1 MGDKVS
7 KLVKTMM
14 TSLVILLIVVI
25 AGLIV
30 IINIKDD
37 KSQAGVPSID
47 EMIEYSYQS
56 PEIMTDL
63 KDGSFVRVQFQI
75 ITDSKEAQKEISKR
89 EFQLKNILIKELA
102 STTEEDFKSGLT
114 DLENELKIKINE
126 LMTDGE
132 VVNVYTT
139 DKILQ

>member
-102 STTEEDFKSGLT
+102 S
-114 DLENELKIKINE
+114 
-126 LMTDGE
+126 
-132 VVNVYTT
+132 
-139 DKILQ
+139 